1 MMILTYLLILM
12 HFNIV
17 HKITVGNYQLATFE
31 SVKVSCS
38 VELLQDTCSITL
50 PECSANQLLKIEEK
64 LTPGDKVTVQFG
76 YDSLPD
82 YKEFEGYLNVIRV
95 DGGSVVLECEDEIY
109 MFRKPVANK
118 QFTNVNLK
126 AIVQYVID
134 DIGLNVKLDCTS
146 TIDYEEFVI
155 FEADGVD
162 VLKKLQEETASD
174 VFIKYEDGQA
184 VLHFHPKYEVRQGE
198 VLYSMQHNVE
208 TSDLKYR
215 RKEDR
220 KIQIVLKY
228 TGTDGKEHEYSYG
241 TTGGEKITKEMKGVS
256 KESMKLIAENE
267 YKMRVFDGYEGGV
280 NTWAIPFVAPSFT
293 AKIVDEDYPDYT
305 GRYYV
310 TAVDTECGP
319 GGIQRNVKIGL
330 KLS

>member
-1 MMILTYLLILM
+1 M

-17 HKITVGNYQLATFE
+17 HKITIGNYQLATFE
-31 SVKVSCS
+31 SVVVNSS
-38 VELLQDTCSITL
+38 VELLQDICVIRM

-64 LTPGDKVTVQFG
+64 IKRGDRVVVKFG
-76 YDSLPD
+76 YDTLPD
-82 YKEFEGYLNVIRV
+82 YNEFEGFLNTIRV
-95 DGGSVVLECEDEIY
+95 DGNTVLLECEDEIFL
-109 MFRKPVANK
+109 FRKPIPNK
-118 QFTNVNLK
+118 QFKNVNTQD
-126 AIVQYVID
+126 IVQYVID
-134 DIGLNVKLDCTS
+134 VLNIDIKLNCTS

-155 FEADGVD
+155 FQADGVD

-184 VLHFHPKYEVRQGE
+184 VLHVHPKYEVRQGE

-208 TSDLKYR
+208 SSDLKYR

-220 KIQIVLKY
+220 KIEIVLKY
-228 TGTDGKEHEYSYG
+228 TGSDGKEHEYTYG
-241 TTGGEKITKEMKGVS
+241 TTGGEKVTKEVKGVS

-280 NTWAIPFVAPSFT
+280 TTWCMPYVAPSYT
-293 AKIVDEDYPDYT
+293 AKIVDEEYPDYT

-310 TAVDTECGP
+310 VSVDTECGS
-319 GGIQRNVKIGL
+319 GGIKRSVKIGI
-330 KLS
+330 KLA